1 MFAKIYANLVIHEL
15 KKVAEVPEKLRED
28 VIDILRQEGYEHIL
42 FDQEILKM
50 TEDGEIIR
58 TEV

>member
-15 KKVAEVPEKLRED
+15 KKVADVPEKLRED
-28 VIDILRQEGYEHIL
+28 VIEILRQEGYEHIL
-42 FDQEILKM
+42 IDQGILTM